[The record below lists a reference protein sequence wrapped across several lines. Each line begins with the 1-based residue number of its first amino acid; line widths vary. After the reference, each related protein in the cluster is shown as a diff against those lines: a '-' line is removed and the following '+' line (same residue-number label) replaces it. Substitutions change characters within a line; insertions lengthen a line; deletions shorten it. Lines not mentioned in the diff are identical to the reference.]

1 MAHQSTALHRFTRTG
16 GGAIARRR
24 VFVAAAVSLS
34 ATACTA
40 DAPAGSPE
48 DLAGAA
54 DTTPVAPPSAAPS
67 TTNPAGESPAP
78 ALDMETALALAAMP
92 LSCVDRPH
100 ALRPDRAGYLDD
112 IAYSRRRG
120 FDRDR
125 AFYGCWDWHSAVNST
140 WAMVRLMKEVPELA
154 VTPLI
159 REKLRDHL
167 SEAALEGELE
177 YLTENAAFER
187 PYGWAWL
194 LLLHAELASW
204 DDEDAAM
211 WAERLGPVT
220 DLVTERLVNYV
231 AELEGPV
238 RTGVH
243 PNTAFAIATSL
254 QATAMAERPELEEA
268 LGDAA
273 VRFFAGDR
281 RCPTAYEPGRSDFV
295 SPCLEE
301 AALMATVMERD
312 AYAQWLDDFLPP
324 LDSDEFAT
332 LRNPVPV
339 GASDD
344 APPSEGG
351 AVITNDSL
359 RAALGARSHLIGLAF
374 TRADAMLRIVA
385 ALPAADPRVPR
396 LRALAEEHV
405 RAGFETMFDADYAGS
420 HWIGSFALKYLVQAT
435 RGSVP

>member
-1 MAHQSTALHRFTRTG
+1 MPSWRLL
-16 GGAIARRR
+16 
-24 VFVAAAVSLS
+24 VAATVSVAV
-34 ATACTA
+34 TTCTA
-40 DAPAGSPE
+40 DAPASSPE
-48 DLAGAA
+48 D
-54 DTTPVAPPSAAPS
+54 
-67 TTNPAGESPAP
+67 PAGTAETAP
-78 ALDMETALALAAMP
+78 AAARSGAPGTTDPGQAFALDPETALALAAMP

-100 ALRPDRAGYLDD
+100 ALRPDRPGYLDD
-112 IAYSRRRG
+112 IAYTRRRG

-167 SEAALEGELE
+167 SEAAMEGELE
-177 YLTENAAFER
+177 YLTENASFER

-204 DDEDAAM
+204 DDEDASA
-211 WAERLGPVT
+211 WAERLEPVT
-220 DLVTERLVNYV
+220 ELVSERLASYV
-231 AELEGPV
+231 VELEGPV

-243 PNTAFAIATSL
+243 PNSAFAIAMSL

-268 LGDAA
+268 LRDAA
-273 VRFFAGDR
+273 VRFFGGDR
-281 RCPTAYEPGRSDFV
+281 WCPTAYEPGRSDFV

-301 AALMATVMERD
+301 AALMAMVMERD
-312 AYAQWLDDFLPP
+312 AYVQWLDDFLPP
-324 LDSDEFAT
+324 MESDEFAA
-332 LRNPVPV
+332 LRTPVPV

-396 LRALAEEHV
+396 LQALAEEHV

-435 RGSVP
+435 KGSVP

>member
-1 MAHQSTALHRFTRTG
+1 MPSWRLL
-16 GGAIARRR
+16 
-24 VFVAAAVSLS
+24 VAAAVSL
-34 ATACTA
+34 AVTACTA
-40 DAPAGSPE
+40 DAPANSPE
-48 DLAGAA
+48 D
-54 DTTPVAPPSAAPS
+54 
-67 TTNPAGESPAP
+67 PAGTAETVPAAARSGAPGTTDPGQAP
-78 ALDMETALALAAMP
+78 ALDPETALALAAMP

-100 ALRPDRAGYLDD
+100 ALRPDRPGYLDD
-112 IAYSRRRG
+112 IAYTRRRG

-167 SEAALEGELE
+167 SEAAMEGELE
-177 YLTENAAFER
+177 YLTENASFER

-204 DDEDAAM
+204 DDEDASA

-220 DLVTERLVNYV
+220 DLVTERLVSYV
-231 AELEGPV
+231 VELEGPV

-243 PNTAFAIATSL
+243 PNSAFAIAMSL

-268 LGDAA
+268 LRDAA
-273 VRFFAGDR
+273 VRFFGGDR
-281 RCPTAYEPGRSDFV
+281 WCPTAYEPGRSDFV

-312 AYAQWLDDFLPP
+312 AYVQWLDDFLPP
-324 LDSDEFAT
+324 MESDEFAA
-332 LRNPVPV
+332 LRTPVPV

-396 LRALAEEHV
+396 LQALAEEHV

-435 RGSVP
+435 KGSVP

>member
-1 MAHQSTALHRFTRTG
+1 MAHHSTALHRFTRAG
-16 GGAIARRR
+16 GGAVARRW
-24 VFVAAAVSLS
+24 VLTVVAVSVA

-48 DLAGAA
+48 DVAGNAA
-54 DTTPVAPPSAAPS
+54 TIPVVPPSAAPS
-67 TTNPAGESPAP
+67 TTNAAGEPPAP
-78 ALDMETALALAAMP
+78 ALDTETALALAAMP

-100 ALRPDRAGYLDD
+100 ALRPDRAGYLDE
-112 IAYSRRRG
+112 IAYTRRRG

-140 WAMVRLMKEVPELA
+140 WTMVRLVKEMPELA

-167 SEAALEGELE
+167 SEAAMEGELE
-177 YLTENAAFER
+177 YLTENSAFER

-194 LLLHAELASW
+194 LLLHAELATW
-204 DDEDAAM
+204 DDEDAST
-211 WAERLGPVT
+211 WAERLEPVT
-220 DLVTERLVNYV
+220 ELVSERLVSYI

-243 PNTAFAIATSL
+243 PNTAFAVAMSL

-268 LGDAA
+268 LRDGA

-301 AALMATVMERD
+301 AALMAVVMESD
-312 AYAQWLDDFLPP
+312 AYLQWLDDFLPP

-332 LRNPVPV
+332 LRNPAPA

-385 ALPAADPRVPR
+385 ALPADDPRVPR
-396 LRALAEEHV
+396 LRALGDEHV

-420 HWIGSFALKYLVQAT
+420 HWIGSFALKYLVQAR

>member
-16 GGAIARRR
+16 GGAVARRR

-48 DLAGAA
+48 DLAGTA
-54 DTTPVAPPSAAPS
+54 DTTPVAPPSDAPS

-100 ALRPDRAGYLDD
+100 SLRPDRAGYLDD

>member
-16 GGAIARRR
+16 GGAVARRR

-405 RAGFETMFDADYAGS
+405 QAGFETMFDADYAGS

>member
-16 GGAIARRR
+16 GGAVARRR

-204 DDEDAAM
+204 DDADAAM

>member
-16 GGAIARRR
+16 GGAVARRR